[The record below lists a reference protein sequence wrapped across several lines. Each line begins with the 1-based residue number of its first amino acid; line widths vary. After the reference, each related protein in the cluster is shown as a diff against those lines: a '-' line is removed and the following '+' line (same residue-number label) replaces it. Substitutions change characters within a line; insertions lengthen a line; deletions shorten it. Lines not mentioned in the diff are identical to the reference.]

1 MTVGALRTLDGQPVD
16 SAPLM
21 DTETAAAVLWP
32 VPRLRGVHNAPPPPP
47 LLHAPTLPQLHP
59 QVTCLAGVVVGR
71 APVRRVAAAL
81 AVDWWSAR
89 IAAQVAAG

>member
-59 QVTCLAGVVVGR
+59 AVTCLAGVVVSR
-71 APVRRVAAAL
+71 PAVRRVARAL
-81 AVDWWSAR
+81 AAR
-89 IAAQVAAG
+89 L